1 MSAGAPAPAGGPPSY
16 AGAYVHQSAVGNNRA
31 ARGALFVAALIGA
44 GILFLLALAV
54 IAGEAGVAGLTGGLL
69 MALVPV
75 PIYVALALLIDR
87 YEPEPVRMLIS
98 AFLWGATASFFIAFI
113 FNTIGTLIVSG
124 VFGPGAGAIF
134 GPVISAPIVEESAK
148 AVVLFAIFFFR
159 RNEFNGVIDGIV
171 YAAMVGLGFAT
182 TENVLYY
189 AREFGSQ
196 AAAGT
201 PVNEVVI
208 FIVRGVLSPFAHP
221 LFTAMTGLG
230 LAVAAGSRHTVVKL
244 GAPLFGLGAAM
255 LLHAIWNGVG
265 GVGGELALLVVY
277 VLFFV
282 PTFIGIIVMVVVAR
296 RRELRLVGTHLQH
309 DVATGLIPAS
319 ELGVLSS
326 RAGRKHALEAAKSR
340 GGAARRARK
349 QFHVAAV
356 ELALHR
362 HKVSTGSY
370 HGHASDQDDLA
381 YQERLR
387 SLQPQFGGAG
397 GHLAT
402 QQPTPAAEV
411 ATQPAPAAE
420 VAVQPAPATAQ
431 QAPAASAIPPGWHPD
446 PYGQARLRWWDGAQ
460 WSHHTAA

>member
-1 MSAGAPAPAGGPPSY
+1 MLGSRAVSAGAPAPGGAQPAY
-16 AGAYVHQSAVGNNRA
+16 AGAYVHRSAVGNNRA

-44 GILFLLALAV
+44 GMLFLLALAV

-87 YEPEPVRMLIS
+87 YEPEPVKMLVS

-134 GPVISAPIVEESAK
+134 GPVVSAPIVEESAK
-148 AVVLFAIFFFR
+148 AVVLFAIFLFR

-182 TENVLYY
+182 TENILYY

-230 LAVAAGSRHTVVKL
+230 LAIAAGSRHAVVKL
-244 GAPLFGLGAAM
+244 GAPLIGLIAAM
-255 LLHAIWNGVG
+255 FLHAVWNGVG
-265 GVGGELALLVVY
+265 GLGGPLGLIAVY
-277 VLFFV
+277 ILFFV
-282 PTFIGIIVMVVVAR
+282 PTFAGIIVMVVVAR

-309 DVATGLIPAS
+309 DVGTGLIPAS

-326 RAGRKHALEAAKSR
+326 RAARKHALQAARSR
-340 GGAARRARK
+340 GGGARRARK
-349 QFHVAAV
+349 QFHVTAV

-362 HKVSTGSY
+362 HKVSTGTY

-381 YQERLR
+381 YQEQLR
-387 SLQPQFGGAG
+387 SLQSRFGGAG
-397 GHLAT
+397 H
-402 QQPTPAAEV
+402 PVAAE
-411 ATQPAPAAE
+411 PAPAA
-420 VAVQPAPATAQ
+420 AQAPAATQ
-431 QAPAASAIPPGWHPD
+431 QAPAAPAIPPGWHPD
-446 PYGQARLRWWDGAQ
+446 PWGQARLRWWDGAQ

>member
-1 MSAGAPAPAGGPPSY
+1 MSAGASAPAGGPPAY
-16 AGAYVHQSAVGNNRA
+16 AGAYVHRSAVGNNRA

-54 IAGEAGVAGLTGGLL
+54 IAGEAGLVGLLGGLF
-69 MALVPV
+69 MALLPV

-87 YEPEPVRMLIS
+87 YEPEPVRVLIS

-113 FNTIGTLIVSG
+113 LNTIGTLIVSG
-124 VFGPGAGAIF
+124 VFGPSAGAVF

-182 TENVLYY
+182 TENILYY

-201 PVNEVVI
+201 PVNEVVV

-230 LAVAAGSRHTVVKL
+230 LAIAAGSRHAVVKL
-244 GAPLFGLGAAM
+244 GAPLLGLGAAM

-309 DVATGLIPAS
+309 DVGTGLIPAS

-326 RAGRKHALEAAKSR
+326 RAGRKQAMQAAKR
-340 GGAARRARK
+340 MGTGAQRARK
-349 QFHVAAV
+349 QFHVASV

-362 HKVSTGSY
+362 HKVSTGAY
-370 HGHASDQDDLA
+370 HGHAPDQDDLA
-381 YQERLR
+381 YQEQLR
-387 SLQPQFGGAG
+387 SLQPQFGGAPG
-397 GHLAT
+397 PAAT
-402 QQPTPAAEV
+402 QPTPAAEV
-411 ATQPAPAAE
+411 AAQPAPAATQQ
-420 VAVQPAPATAQ
+420 ARAATAI
-431 QAPAASAIPPGWHPD
+431 APGWHPD
-446 PYGQARLRWWDGAQ
+446 PYGQARLRWWDGSE
-460 WSHHTAA
+460 WSQHTAA